1 MAVKVRQGGQW
12 VEVSTGGSGP
22 AGPPGPPGS
31 DGGSGTPGP
40 DGPPGPSGPPGVAS
54 LQISETAPTS
64 PTPSE
69 GDMWW
74 ESDTGT
80 LYVYYN
86 DGNSSQWVAVAQ
98 GPSGSDGPPGPP
110 GPPGTGGPGSG
121 ASTFLQLTDTPG
133 TFTADKWLKVNSGG
147 TALEYT
153 DPSQGPSGPPGP
165 PGQDGSDGTDGT
177 DGTTGPPGPPGS
189 GGGSGPPGSD
199 GDDGSPGPPG
209 PPGPPGG
216 PSGSNTFLSLT
227 DTPNSFT
234 SGKWLKVNSGG
245 TALEYTD
252 NTGGGGPPGPP
263 GPPGSDGEDGADGND
278 STTPGPPGPPGP
290 PGSTTDNYVNSM
302 SLSGTTLTLGRTGS
316 LSNLSEDLSS
326 IGGSGP
332 PGPPGP
338 PGSDGDDGAD
348 GTPGGSGS
356 PGSDGNAATVSAGP
370 TTTVS
375 AGTPASV
382 TNTGSSAAAVFAFS
396 IPQGADGADSTVA
409 GPPGPPGPPGPGS
422 SGAPNIGVAVNVRS
436 SNYASFSNNSWA
448 NVLQCGLNKDSGT
461 DILVRANINF
471 LYGVLN
477 DTDEDGGMNA
487 YFKIMRKI
495 GNGGWSQIGQ
505 SLDMLNLFSETGN
518 SAQTKKFNA
527 HGGLEYPDTGVTSS
541 GTIYYSVYAKMVK
554 TGNDNIDNDGF
565 QILKGSSITAM
576 EY

>member
-40 DGPPGPSGPPGVAS
+40 DGPPGPAGPPGVAS

-98 GPSGSDGPPGPP
+98 GPAGSDGPPGPP
-110 GPPGTGGPGSG
+110 GPPGTGGPGGG
-121 ASTFLQLTDTPG
+121 ATTFLQLTDTPANYTSQAG
-133 TFTADKWLKVNSGG
+133 KTVKVNSTEDG
-147 TALEYT
+147 LEYT
-153 DPSQGPSGPPGP
+153 
-165 PGQDGSDGTDGT
+165 
-177 DGTTGPPGPPGS
+177 
-189 GGGSGPPGSD
+189 
-199 GDDGSPGPPG
+199 
-209 PPGPPGG
+209 
-216 PSGSNTFLSLT
+216 
-227 DTPNSFT
+227 
-234 SGKWLKVNSGG
+234 
-245 TALEYTD
+245 AL
-252 NTGGGGPPGPP
+252 
-263 GPPGSDGEDGADGND
+263 
-278 STTPGPPGPPGP
+278 
-290 PGSTTDNYVNSM
+290 
-302 SLSGTTLTLGRTGS
+302 
-316 LSNLSEDLSS
+316 
-326 IGGSGP
+326 GSGP

-382 TNTGSSAAAVFAFS
+382 TNTGSSSAAVFAFS